1 MSLFVRCK
9 MKTIII
15 YNDLGKIY
23 MTQSGD
29 NITVD
34 NGINIIETEI
44 PEGFYPSSVNP
55 ETQEVIFS
63 EIPKTKEQLQ
73 IEELQKQIDILMERN
88 KA

>member
-1 MSLFVRCK
+1 

-15 YNDLGKIY
+15 YNNLGKIY

-29 NITVD
+29 DVTAS
-34 NGINIIETEI
+34 NGVNIIETEI
-44 PEGFYPSSVNP
+44 PEGFYSSSVNP

-88 KA
+88 KV

>member
-1 MSLFVRCK
+1 

-15 YNDLGKIY
+15 YNNTGKIY

-29 NITVD
+29 DVTAS
-34 NGINIIETEI
+34 NGVNIIEAEI

-73 IEELQKQIDILMERN
+73 IEELQKQIDILIG
-88 KA
+88 AQ

>member
-1 MSLFVRCK
+1 

-34 NGINIIETEI
+34 NGINIIESEI
-44 PEGFYPSSVNP
+44 PEGFYPNSVNP

-73 IEELQKQIDILMERN
+73 IEELQKQIDILIG
-88 KA
+88 AQ